1 MLLTWSFHK
10 ERFPKYSGYSR
21 EMLPIHDWYSS
32 YIAKGSF
39 HWQHGVRGHRW
50 NGLMEGG
57 WEKGGCLRKHCAL
70 YLILSFLSSIT
81 LPSPLLS
88 LMTSLNV
95 RLQIWLGEI
104 IPMTSR
110 DSIVASANW
119 TYIHTAQRCSL
130 NPLNTF
136 PTHKVKFKWIQRPR
150 WRAIFGNAPVLVIYP
165 VIPCKLV
172 SQAAVF
178 VTSRNTTPD
187 EREGKGEEGGALCD
201 ETKTRRWETTYKLD
215 LNNTT
220 LDPWIATFSNLA
232 AWLVRTL
239 IKTLNFVSF
248 SSFEFWEFFFCYVA
262 QIQVLLTTSHF
273 QIPVII
279 DSRTHKPFETSF

>member
-1 MLLTWSFHK
+1 
-10 ERFPKYSGYSR
+10 
-21 EMLPIHDWYSS
+21 
-32 YIAKGSF
+32 
-39 HWQHGVRGHRW
+39 
-50 NGLMEGG
+50 
-57 WEKGGCLRKHCAL
+57 
-70 YLILSFLSSIT
+70 
-81 LPSPLLS
+81 
-88 LMTSLNV
+88 MTSLNV
-95 RLQIWLGEI
+95 RVQISLGEI

-110 DSIVASANW
+110 DSIAASANW

-150 WRAIFGNAPVLVIYP
+150 WRAIFGNTPVLVIYP

-178 VTSRNTTPD
+178 VTSRNTTPH

-220 LDPWIATFSNLA
+220 LDPWIATFRNLA

-248 SSFEFWEFFFCYVA
+248 SSFEFWDFFFAMWPKFKSC
-262 QIQVLLTTSHF
+262 
-273 QIPVII
+273 
-279 DSRTHKPFETSF
+279 

>member
-1 MLLTWSFHK
+1 MNSET
-10 ERFPKYSGYSR
+10 
-21 EMLPIHDWYSS
+21 
-32 YIAKGSF
+32 
-39 HWQHGVRGHRW
+39 
-50 NGLMEGG
+50 
-57 WEKGGCLRKHCAL
+57 
-70 YLILSFLSSIT
+70 
-81 LPSPLLS
+81 
-88 LMTSLNV
+88 
-95 RLQIWLGEI
+95 
-104 IPMTSR
+104 
-110 DSIVASANW
+110 
-119 TYIHTAQRCSL
+119 
-130 NPLNTF
+130 
-136 PTHKVKFKWIQRPR
+136 R
-150 WRAIFGNAPVLVIYP
+150 WRAIFGNTPVLVIYP

-178 VTSRNTTPD
+178 VTSRNTTPH

-220 LDPWIATFSNLA
+220 LDTWIATFSNLA
-232 AWLVRTL
+232 AWLVSTL